1 MFDRKDLNC
10 IDREY
15 FQVISE
21 TCYHITLKSKN
32 TGHTWDITSTENP
45 YGKSIVISHKHNDM
59 DPFHIQP
66 RVHPRSIQEA
76 QDMIKAHDIW
86 QLGKD

>member
-1 MFDRKDLNC
+1 MFDRKDFNC

-15 FQVISE
+15 FQVINE

-32 TGHTWDITSTENP
+32 TGHTWDITSTKNP
-45 YGKSIVISHKHNDM
+45 YGKSIVISHKHNDE
-59 DPFHIQP
+59 DPFHVQP

-76 QDMIKAHDIW
+76 QDMIKAHDMW